1 MQNKTLLALVLM
13 LFCSVS
19 FAQEKKERIL
29 YIVDSIP
36 IIKEPKDEEQI
47 TEADIYNAEVITDE
61 KKINSMGHFFTD
73 KIIMLT
79 TKAYAARPEALK
91 ALPRRALMEKKDGA
105 MYVKGA
111 MKPYSGKFIDYYMNG
126 NIKAEGTM
134 LYGLLNG
141 TTTAYYVNGNKRYF
155 MNHQADIGYGP
166 TEDYF
171 INGKL
176 KARGKYRNGEEDG
189 IWQEFYSTGKLKSEI
204 NYSLSKKELPKE
216 VLRFYELLSR
226 AETLIKEKDYKTL
239 IKKMDEAVLLNAGY
253 ADVYFYRG
261 NAKFNLFD
269 FDSAIA
275 DFDKAIELEPL
286 YMEALSSRGFARLRK
301 YEFKDSKTLSKT
313 KEVTVMVAKD
323 NVPVPKEDQDKIC
336 ADLKLGYELGDR
348 KPMIVDAMKRY
359 CSTP

>member
-1 MQNKTLLALVLM
+1 MNKILLALLLVAC
-13 LFCSVS
+13 CSVS
-19 FAQEKKERIL
+19 FAQEKQERIL

-36 IIKEPKDEEQI
+36 IINEPKDEEQL

-61 KKINSMGHFFTD
+61 KKINALGHFFTD
-73 KIIMLT
+73 KIILLT
-79 TKAYAARPEALK
+79 TKAYAARPDALK
-91 ALPRRALMEKKDGA
+91 ALPRRKLMLKKDEA
-105 MYVKGA
+105 LYVKGA

-126 NIKAEGTM
+126 NIKAEGTL

-189 IWQEFYSTGKLKSEI
+189 IWQEFYSTGKLKSEV
-204 NYSLSKKELPKE
+204 NFSLSKKELPKE
-216 VLRFYELLSR
+216 SVTFYELLSK
-226 AETLIKEKDYKTL
+226 AEELIKKNEYKSL
-239 IKKMDEAVLLNAGY
+239 IKKMDEAVLLNAEY

-286 YMEALSSRGFARLRK
+286 YMEALSSRAFARLRK
-301 YEFKDSKTLSKT
+301 YEFKDSKTISKT

-323 NVPVPKEDQDKIC
+323 NVEVPKEEQDKIC

-348 KPMIVDAMKRY
+348 KPMIAEVMKRY
-359 CSTP
+359 CGNP